1 MLMVMAFVFADM
13 NETIGFTAW
22 CIESATHVMT
32 PATAPMI
39 IFLVLACTEFI
50 TGTNWGM
57 YDIALPI
64 IIPLAMNIGVSM
76 PLVVG
81 ACISAGVFG
90 SHICFY
96 SDATVLT
103 SAASGGYDV
112 ILGDCIW
119 PAQFARA
126 GLVLDVTD
134 RVSALDL
141 DDIYQ
146 GALDATR
153 YEGKYY
159 GMPWL
164 NDVKYMFVNMELL
177 KQAGIEEAPTTW
189 DQLIED
195 AKACKEQGIC
205 EYPIVGC
212 YAQAEC
218 LICDYT
224 CIAGSFGG
232 AFVDENN
239 QPTLDSAENI
249 AALDFMAQ
257 TLKDGLCNPKS
268 LEMIEDD
275 VLSTF
280 ASGSAVFAINWTYQY
295 ASMNDEAQ
303 SSVVGQGIITPI
315 PGTDKAQSATVNGG
329 MPLMI
334 TSGCKHPDEAWEYML
349 FLASREMQA
358 RYCANALPIW
368 KSLYTD
374 PQVIETA
381 GAEVVAASQIQF
393 DYIVNRPMVPYY
405 NELSTAMQSE
415 IQLVLLGQKTAQE
428 ALTGLQATALEL
440 ADR

>member
-1 MLMVMAFVFADM
+1 MKRILAFAFVLVLVLSLCSVSVFADGVTLNALFM
-13 NETIGFTAW
+13 KQAGYSEDDVTAMTQAFT
-22 CIESATHVMT
+22 EATGIQVNPT
-32 PATAPMI
+32 FVAYEELAPKI
-39 IFLVLACTEFI
+39 
-50 TGTNWGM
+50 
-57 YDIALPI
+57 
-64 IIPLAMNIGVSM
+64 
-76 PLVVG
+76 
-81 ACISAGVFG
+81 
-90 SHICFY
+90 
-96 SDATVLT
+96 LT

-119 PAQFARA
+119 PAQFAKA
-126 GLVLDVTD
+126 GLVLEVTD
-134 RVSALDL
+134 RLSEVDL

-146 GALDATR
+146 GALDATK

-177 KQAGIEEAPTTW
+177 KQAGVEAAPTTW
-189 DQLIED
+189 DELIAD
-195 AKACKEQGIC
+195 AKLCKEQGIC

-218 LICDYT
+218 LVCDYT

-232 AFVDENN
+232 TFDADNN
-239 QPTLDSAENI
+239 PTLNSPENV

-257 TLKDGLCNPKS
+257 TLTDGLCNPKS

-280 ASGSAVFAINWTYQY
+280 AAGNAVFAINWTYQY
-295 ASMNDEAQ
+295 ASMNDESA
-303 SSVVGQGIITPI
+303 SSVVGQGIIMPI

-334 TSGCKHPDEAWEYML
+334 TAGCKNPDEAWDYML
-349 FLASREMQA
+349 FLASKEMQA
-358 RYCANALPIW
+358 KYCANALPIW

-381 GAEVVAASQIQF
+381 GEAVVEASQIQF
-393 DYIVNRPMVPYY
+393 DFIQNRPMVPYY
-405 NELSTAMQSE
+405 NELSTSMQTE
-415 IQLVLLGQKTAQE
+415 LQLVLLGQKTAQE
-428 ALTGLQATALEL
+428 ALDSLQATALEL
-440 ADR
+440 ANS

>member
-1 MLMVMAFVFADM
+1 MKRVLAFVLVFMLLLSVCAVSVFADGVTLNALFM
-13 NETIGFTAW
+13 KQAGYSEDDVVAMTQAFT
-22 CIESATHVMT
+22 ESTGIQVNPTFVAYEEL
-32 PATAPMI
+32 APKI
-39 IFLVLACTEFI
+39 
-50 TGTNWGM
+50 
-57 YDIALPI
+57 
-64 IIPLAMNIGVSM
+64 
-76 PLVVG
+76 
-81 ACISAGVFG
+81 
-90 SHICFY
+90 
-96 SDATVLT
+96 LT

-119 PAQFARA
+119 PAQFAKA
-126 GLVLDVTD
+126 GIVLDVTD
-134 RVSALDL
+134 RVNELDL

-146 GALDATR
+146 GALDATK

-177 KQAGIEEAPTTW
+177 KQAGIEAAPTTW
-189 DQLIED
+189 DELIAD

-205 EYPIVGC
+205 EFPIVGC

-232 AFVDENN
+232 SFVDENN
-239 QPTLDSAENI
+239 NPTLNSAENV

-280 ASGSAVFAINWTYQY
+280 AAGNAVFAINWTYQY
-295 ASMNDEAQ
+295 ASMNDESQ
-303 SSVVGQGIITPI
+303 SAVVGQGAITPI

-334 TSGCKHPDEAWEYML
+334 TAGCKNPDEAWDYML
-349 FLASREMQA
+349 FLASKEMQA
-358 RYCANALPIW
+358 KYCANALPIW

-374 PQVIETA
+374 PSVIETA
-381 GAEVVAASQIQF
+381 GADVVAASQVQF
-393 DYIVNRPMVPYY
+393 DFIENRPMVPYY
-405 NELSTAMQSE
+405 NELSTSMQTE

-428 ALTGLQATALEL
+428 ALDGLQAIATDL
-440 ADR
+440 ANS

>member
-1 MLMVMAFVFADM
+1 MKRIVAFTLIMILLLSVCAVPVFAEGVTLNALFMKQAGYSEDDVTAM
-13 NETIGFTAW
+13 TQAFT
-22 CIESATHVMT
+22 ESTGIQVNPTFVAYEEL
-32 PATAPMI
+32 APKI
-39 IFLVLACTEFI
+39 
-50 TGTNWGM
+50 
-57 YDIALPI
+57 
-64 IIPLAMNIGVSM
+64 
-76 PLVVG
+76 
-81 ACISAGVFG
+81 
-90 SHICFY
+90 
-96 SDATVLT
+96 LT

-119 PAQFARA
+119 PAQFAKA

-134 RVSALDL
+134 RVNALDL

-146 GALDATR
+146 GALDATK

-177 KQAGIEEAPTTW
+177 KKVGVEAAPATWEE
-189 DQLIED
+189 LIAD
-195 AKACKEQGIC
+195 AKLCKEQGIC

-218 LICDYT
+218 LVCDYT
-224 CIAGSFGG
+224 CVAGSFGG

-239 QPTLDSAENI
+239 NPTLNSAENVM
-249 AALDFMAQ
+249 ALDAMAQ
-257 TLKDGLCNPKS
+257 ALKDGLCNPKS

-280 ASGSAVFAINWTYQY
+280 AAGNAVFAINWTYQF
-295 ASMNDEAQ
+295 AAMNDEAQ
-303 SSVVGQGIITPI
+303 SSVVGQGAITPI

-334 TSGCKHPDEAWEYML
+334 TAGCKHVDEAWDYML
-349 FLASREMQA
+349 FLASKEMQA
-358 RYCANALPIW
+358 KYCANALPIW

-381 GAEVVAASQIQF
+381 GEEVVAASQIQF
-393 DYIVNRPMVPYY
+393 DFIVNRPMVPYY
-405 NELSTAMQSE
+405 SELSTSMQTE

-428 ALTGLQATALEL
+428 ALDALQAVALEL

>member
-1 MLMVMAFVFADM
+1 MKRTLAFALVLVLMLSLCAVPVFAEGVTLNALFMKQAGYSEEDVTAM
-13 NETIGFTAW
+13 TQAFT
-22 CIESATHVMT
+22 ESTGIQVNPTFVAYEEL
-32 PATAPMI
+32 APKI
-39 IFLVLACTEFI
+39 
-50 TGTNWGM
+50 
-57 YDIALPI
+57 
-64 IIPLAMNIGVSM
+64 
-76 PLVVG
+76 
-81 ACISAGVFG
+81 
-90 SHICFY
+90 
-96 SDATVLT
+96 LT

-119 PAQFARA
+119 PAQFAKA
-126 GLVLDVTD
+126 GIVLDVTD
-134 RVSALDL
+134 RVNALDL

-146 GALDATR
+146 GALDATK

-177 KQAGIEEAPTTW
+177 KKAGVEAAPATWEE
-189 DQLIED
+189 LIAD
-195 AKACKEQGIC
+195 AKLCKEQGIC

-218 LICDYT
+218 LVCDYT
-224 CIAGSFGG
+224 CVAGAFGG

-239 QPTLDSAENI
+239 NPTLNSAENV
-249 AALDFMAQ
+249 AALDAMAQ
-257 TLKDGLCNPKS
+257 ALKDGLCNPKS

-280 ASGSAVFAINWTYQY
+280 AAGNAVFAINWTYQF
-295 ASMNDEAQ
+295 AAMNDEAQ
-303 SSVVGQGIITPI
+303 SSVVGQGAITPI
-315 PGTDKAQSATVNGG
+315 PGTEKAQSATVNGG

-334 TSGCKHPDEAWEYML
+334 TAGCKHVDEAWDYML
-349 FLASREMQA
+349 FLASKEMQA
-358 RYCANALPIW
+358 KYCANALPIW

-381 GAEVVAASQIQF
+381 GEEVVAASQIQF
-393 DYIVNRPMVPYY
+393 DFIVNRPMVPYY
-405 NELSTAMQSE
+405 SELSTSMQTE

-428 ALTGLQATALEL
+428 ALDALQAVALEL

>member
-1 MLMVMAFVFADM
+1 MKRILAFAFVLVLVLSLCSVSVFADGVTLNALFM
-13 NETIGFTAW
+13 KQAGYSEDDVTAMTQAFT
-22 CIESATHVMT
+22 EATGIQVNPT
-32 PATAPMI
+32 FVAYEELAPKI
-39 IFLVLACTEFI
+39 
-50 TGTNWGM
+50 
-57 YDIALPI
+57 
-64 IIPLAMNIGVSM
+64 
-76 PLVVG
+76 
-81 ACISAGVFG
+81 
-90 SHICFY
+90 
-96 SDATVLT
+96 LT

-119 PAQFARA
+119 PAQFAKA
-126 GLVLDVTD
+126 GLVLEVTD
-134 RVSALDL
+134 RLSEVDL

-146 GALDATR
+146 GALDATK

-177 KQAGIEEAPTTW
+177 KQAGVEAAPTTW
-189 DQLIED
+189 DELIAD
-195 AKACKEQGIC
+195 AKLCKEQGIC

-218 LICDYT
+218 LVCDYT

-232 AFVDENN
+232 TFVDADNN
-239 QPTLDSAENI
+239 PTLNRPENV

-257 TLKDGLCNPKS
+257 TLTDGLCNPKS

-280 ASGSAVFAINWTYQY
+280 AAGNAVFAINWTYQY
-295 ASMNDEAQ
+295 ASMNDESA
-303 SSVVGQGIITPI
+303 SSVVGQGIIMPI

-334 TSGCKHPDEAWEYML
+334 TAGCKNPDEAWDYML
-349 FLASREMQA
+349 FLASKEMQA
-358 RYCANALPIW
+358 KYCANALPIW

-381 GAEVVAASQIQF
+381 GEAVVEASQIQF
-393 DYIVNRPMVPYY
+393 DFIQNRPMVPYY
-405 NELSTAMQSE
+405 NELSTSMQTE
-415 IQLVLLGQKTAQE
+415 LQLVLLGQKTAQE
-428 ALTGLQATALEL
+428 ALDSLQATALEL
-440 ADR
+440 ANS

>member
-1 MLMVMAFVFADM
+1 MKRILAFAFVLVLVLSLCSVSVFADGVTLNALFM
-13 NETIGFTAW
+13 KQAGYSEDDVTAMTQAFT
-22 CIESATHVMT
+22 EATGIQVNPT
-32 PATAPMI
+32 FVAYEELAPKI
-39 IFLVLACTEFI
+39 
-50 TGTNWGM
+50 
-57 YDIALPI
+57 
-64 IIPLAMNIGVSM
+64 
-76 PLVVG
+76 
-81 ACISAGVFG
+81 
-90 SHICFY
+90 
-96 SDATVLT
+96 LT

-119 PAQFARA
+119 PAQFAKA
-126 GLVLDVTD
+126 GLVLEVTD
-134 RVSALDL
+134 RLSEVDL

-146 GALDATR
+146 GALDATK

-177 KQAGIEEAPTTW
+177 KQAGVETAPTTW
-189 DQLIED
+189 DELIAD
-195 AKACKEQGIC
+195 AKLCKEQGIC

-218 LICDYT
+218 LVCDYT

-232 AFVDENN
+232 TFVDADNN
-239 QPTLDSAENI
+239 PTLNSPENV

-257 TLKDGLCNPKS
+257 TLTDGLCNPKS

-280 ASGSAVFAINWTYQY
+280 AAGNAVFAINWTYQY
-295 ASMNDEAQ
+295 ASMNDESA
-303 SSVVGQGIITPI
+303 SSVVGQGIIMPI

-334 TSGCKHPDEAWEYML
+334 TAGCKNPDEAWDYMQ

-358 RYCANALPIW
+358 KYCANALPIW

-381 GAEVVAASQIQF
+381 GEAVVEASQIQF
-393 DYIVNRPMVPYY
+393 DFIQNRPMVPYY
-405 NELSTAMQSE
+405 NELSTSMQTE
-415 IQLVLLGQKTAQE
+415 LQLVLLGQKTAQE
-428 ALTGLQATALEL
+428 ALDSLQATALEL
-440 ADR
+440 ANS

>member
-1 MLMVMAFVFADM
+1 MKKTFSLMLILVMLMSLCAF
-13 NETIGFTAW
+13 
-22 CIESATHVMT
+22 
-32 PATAPMI
+32 PACAEDITLNA
-39 IFLVLACTEFI
+39 IFMKQAGYSEDDVLAMTQAFTES
-50 TGTNWGM
+50 TGINVNPTFVA
-57 YDIALPI
+57 YEE
-64 IIPLAMNIGVSM
+64 LAPKI
-76 PLVVG
+76 
-81 ACISAGVFG
+81 
-90 SHICFY
+90 
-96 SDATVLT
+96 LT
-103 SAASGGYDV
+103 ASASGGYDV

-119 PAQFARA
+119 PAQFAKA

-134 RVSALDL
+134 RVNELDL

-146 GALDATR
+146 GALDATK
-153 YEGKYY
+153 YEGRYY

-177 KQAGIEEAPTTW
+177 KQAGIEEAPTTFIE
-189 DQLIED
+189 LVED
-195 AKACKEQGIC
+195 AKICKEKGIC
-205 EYPIVGC
+205 EYPIVAC

-224 CIAGSFGG
+224 CIAGAFGG

-239 QPTLDSAENI
+239 QPTLNTAENI
-249 AALDFMAQ
+249 MALEAMAKS
-257 TLKDGLCNPKS
+257 LEDGLCNPKS

-280 ASGSAVFAINWTYQY
+280 ASGNAVFAINWTYQY
-295 ASMNDEAQ
+295 SAMNDPAQ

-315 PGTDKAQSATVNGG
+315 PGTEKAESATVNGG

-334 TSGCKHPDEAWEYML
+334 TSGCKHPDEAWQYML
-349 FLASREMQA
+349 FLASKEMQA
-358 RYCANALPIW
+358 KYCANALPIW

-405 NELSTAMQSE
+405 NELSTAMQTE
-415 IQLVLLGQKTAQE
+415 IQLVLLGQKSAEE
-428 ALTGLQATALEL
+428 ALTSLQTTALEL

>member
-1 MLMVMAFVFADM
+1 MKKSIMLTCAGLIAAAMM
-13 NETIGFTAW
+13 
-22 CIESATHVMT
+22 
-32 PATAPMI
+32 TAP
-39 IFLVLACTEFI
+39 VLAEDVTLNALFMKQAGYSEDDVTAMTQAFTEE
-50 TGTNWGM
+50 TGIQVNPTFVA
-57 YDIALPI
+57 YEELSPKI
-64 IIPLAMNIGVSM
+64 
-76 PLVVG
+76 
-81 ACISAGVFG
+81 
-90 SHICFY
+90 
-96 SDATVLT
+96 LT
-103 SAASGGYDV
+103 SAQSGGYDV

-119 PAQFARA
+119 PAQFAKA

-134 RVSALDL
+134 RVEALEL

-146 GALDATR
+146 GALDATK

-164 NDVKYMFVNMELL
+164 NDVKYMFVNKELL
-177 KQAGIEEAPTTW
+177 AQAGIEEVPATW
-189 DQLIED
+189 DELIAD
-195 AKACKEQGIC
+195 AQAVKDQGIC

-239 QPTLDSAENI
+239 APTLNSEENV
-249 AALDFMAQ
+249 AALDFMAK
-257 TLKDGLCNPKS
+257 TLADGLCNPKS

-280 ASGSAVFAINWTYQY
+280 AAGNAVFAINWTYQY
-295 ASMNDEAQ
+295 AAMNDESQ
-303 SSVVGQGIITPI
+303 SSVVGQGVITPI
-315 PGTDKAQSATVNGG
+315 PGTDKAESATVNGG

-334 TSGCKHPDEAWEYML
+334 TAGCQHPDEAWDYML
-349 FLASREMQA
+349 FLASKDMQA
-358 RYCANALPIW
+358 KYCANALPIW

-374 PQVIETA
+374 EGVKATA
-381 GAEVVAASQIQF
+381 GEEVVAASQIQF

-428 ALTGLQATALEL
+428 ALDGLQATAEEL
-440 ADR
+440 AAN

>member
-1 MLMVMAFVFADM
+1 MKRIVAFTLIMILLLSVCAVPVFAEGVTLNALFMKQAGYSEDDVTAM
-13 NETIGFTAW
+13 TQAFT
-22 CIESATHVMT
+22 ESTGIQVNPTFVAYEEL
-32 PATAPMI
+32 APKI
-39 IFLVLACTEFI
+39 
-50 TGTNWGM
+50 
-57 YDIALPI
+57 
-64 IIPLAMNIGVSM
+64 
-76 PLVVG
+76 
-81 ACISAGVFG
+81 
-90 SHICFY
+90 
-96 SDATVLT
+96 LT

-119 PAQFARA
+119 PAQFAKA

-134 RVSALDL
+134 RVNALDL

-146 GALDATR
+146 GALDATK

-164 NDVKYMFVNMELL
+164 NDVKYMFVNMEML
-177 KQAGIEEAPTTW
+177 KKVGVEAAPATW
-189 DQLIED
+189 DELIAD
-195 AKACKEQGIC
+195 AKLCKEQGIC

-218 LICDYT
+218 LVCDYT
-224 CIAGSFGG
+224 CIAGAFGG

-239 QPTLDSAENI
+239 NPTLNSAENVM
-249 AALDFMAQ
+249 ALDAMAQ
-257 TLKDGLCNPKS
+257 ALKDGLCNPKS

-280 ASGSAVFAINWTYQY
+280 AAGNAVFAINWTYQF
-295 ASMNDEAQ
+295 AAMNDEAQ
-303 SSVVGQGIITPI
+303 SSVVGQGAITPI

-334 TSGCKHPDEAWEYML
+334 TAGCKHVDEAWDYML
-349 FLASREMQA
+349 FLASKEMQA
-358 RYCANALPIW
+358 KYCANALPIW

-381 GAEVVAASQIQF
+381 GEEVVAASQIQF
-393 DYIVNRPMVPYY
+393 DFIVNRPMVPYY
-405 NELSTAMQSE
+405 SELSTSMQTE

-428 ALTGLQATALEL
+428 ALDALQAVALEL

>member
-1 MLMVMAFVFADM
+1 MKRILAFAFVLVLVLSLCSVSVFADGVTLNALFM
-13 NETIGFTAW
+13 KQAGYSEDYVTAMTQAFT
-22 CIESATHVMT
+22 EATGIQVNPT
-32 PATAPMI
+32 FVAYEELAPKI
-39 IFLVLACTEFI
+39 
-50 TGTNWGM
+50 
-57 YDIALPI
+57 
-64 IIPLAMNIGVSM
+64 
-76 PLVVG
+76 
-81 ACISAGVFG
+81 
-90 SHICFY
+90 
-96 SDATVLT
+96 LT

-119 PAQFARA
+119 PAQFAKA
-126 GLVLDVTD
+126 GLVLEVTD
-134 RVSALDL
+134 RLSEVDL

-146 GALDATR
+146 GALDATK

-177 KQAGIEEAPTTW
+177 KQAGVEAAPTTW
-189 DQLIED
+189 DELIAD
-195 AKACKEQGIC
+195 AKLCKEQGIC

-218 LICDYT
+218 LVCDYT

-232 AFVDENN
+232 TFVDADNN
-239 QPTLDSAENI
+239 PTLNSPENV

-257 TLKDGLCNPKS
+257 TLTDGLCNPKS

-280 ASGSAVFAINWTYQY
+280 AAGNAVFAINWTYQY
-295 ASMNDEAQ
+295 ASMNDESA
-303 SSVVGQGIITPI
+303 SSVVGQGIIMPI

-334 TSGCKHPDEAWEYML
+334 TAGCKNPDEAWDYML
-349 FLASREMQA
+349 FLASKEMQA
-358 RYCANALPIW
+358 KYCANALPIW

-381 GAEVVAASQIQF
+381 GEAVVEASQIQF
-393 DYIVNRPMVPYY
+393 DFIQNRPMVPYY
-405 NELSTAMQSE
+405 NELSTSMQTE
-415 IQLVLLGQKTAQE
+415 LQLVLLGQKTAQE
-428 ALTGLQATALEL
+428 ALDSLQATALEL
-440 ADR
+440 ANS

>member
-1 MLMVMAFVFADM
+1 MKRVLAFVLVFMLLLSVCAVSVFADGVTLNALFM
-13 NETIGFTAW
+13 KQAGYSEDDVVAMTQAFT
-22 CIESATHVMT
+22 ESTGIQVNPTFVAYEEL
-32 PATAPMI
+32 APKI
-39 IFLVLACTEFI
+39 
-50 TGTNWGM
+50 
-57 YDIALPI
+57 
-64 IIPLAMNIGVSM
+64 
-76 PLVVG
+76 
-81 ACISAGVFG
+81 
-90 SHICFY
+90 
-96 SDATVLT
+96 LT

-119 PAQFARA
+119 PAQFAKA
-126 GLVLDVTD
+126 GIVLDVTD
-134 RVSALDL
+134 RVNELDL

-146 GALDATR
+146 GALDATK

-177 KQAGIEEAPTTW
+177 KQAGIEAAPTTW
-189 DQLIED
+189 DELIAD

-205 EYPIVGC
+205 EFPIVGC

-232 AFVDENN
+232 SFVDENN
-239 QPTLDSAENI
+239 NPTLNSAENV

-280 ASGSAVFAINWTYQY
+280 AAGNAVFAINWTYQY
-295 ASMNDEAQ
+295 ASMNDESQ
-303 SSVVGQGIITPI
+303 SAVVGQGAITPI

-334 TSGCKHPDEAWEYML
+334 TAGCKNPDEAWDYML
-349 FLASREMQA
+349 FLASKEMQA
-358 RYCANALPIW
+358 KYCANALPIW

-374 PQVIETA
+374 PSVIETA
-381 GAEVVAASQIQF
+381 GADVVAASQVQF
-393 DYIVNRPMVPYY
+393 DFIENRPMVPYY
-405 NELSTAMQSE
+405 NELSTSMQTE

-428 ALTGLQATALEL
+428 ALDGLQAIAMDL
-440 ADR
+440 ANS

>member
-1 MLMVMAFVFADM
+1 MKKRLILALVCSAALIMTSAAPAFAEDVTLNALFMKQAGYSEDDVTAM
-13 NETIGFTAW
+13 TQAFT
-22 CIESATHVMT
+22 ES
-32 PATAPMI
+32 
-39 IFLVLACTEFI
+39 
-50 TGTNWGM
+50 TGIQVNPTFVA
-57 YDIALPI
+57 YEELSPKI
-64 IIPLAMNIGVSM
+64 
-76 PLVVG
+76 
-81 ACISAGVFG
+81 
-90 SHICFY
+90 
-96 SDATVLT
+96 LT
-103 SAASGGYDV
+103 SASSGGYDV

-119 PAQFARA
+119 PAQFAKA

-134 RVSALDL
+134 RVEALEL

-164 NDVKYMFVNMELL
+164 NDVKYMFVNTELL
-177 KQAGIEEAPTTW
+177 KQAGIEEVPATW
-189 DQLIED
+189 DELIED
-195 AKACKEQGIC
+195 AKAVKEQGIC
-205 EYPIVGC
+205 EFPIVGC

-239 QPTLDSAENI
+239 QPTLNSEENV
-249 AALDFMAQ
+249 AALDFMAS
-257 TLKDGLCNPKS
+257 TLQDGLCNPKS

-280 ASGSAVFAINWTYQY
+280 AAGNAVFAINWTYQY
-295 ASMNDEAQ
+295 ASMNDESQ
-303 SSVVGQGIITPI
+303 SSVAGQGVITPI
-315 PGTDKAQSATVNGG
+315 PGTDKAESATVNGG

-334 TSGCKHPDEAWEYML
+334 TAGCGHPDEAWEYMQ
-349 FLASREMQA
+349 FLASKEMQA
-358 RYCANALPIW
+358 EYCANALPIW

-374 PQVIETA
+374 EGVIEKA

-405 NELSTAMQSE
+405 NELSTSMQSE
-415 IQLVLLGQKTAQE
+415 IQRVLLGELGAQE
-428 ALTGLQATALEL
+428 ALDGLQEIALEL
-440 ADR
+440 AAD

>member
-1 MLMVMAFVFADM
+1 MKRIVAFTLIMILLLSVCAVPVFAEGVTLNALFMKQAGYSEDDVTAM
-13 NETIGFTAW
+13 TQAFT
-22 CIESATHVMT
+22 ESTGIQVNPTFVAYEEL
-32 PATAPMI
+32 APKI
-39 IFLVLACTEFI
+39 
-50 TGTNWGM
+50 
-57 YDIALPI
+57 
-64 IIPLAMNIGVSM
+64 
-76 PLVVG
+76 
-81 ACISAGVFG
+81 
-90 SHICFY
+90 
-96 SDATVLT
+96 LT

-119 PAQFARA
+119 PAQFAKA

-134 RVSALDL
+134 RVNALDL

-146 GALDATR
+146 GALDATK

-177 KQAGIEEAPTTW
+177 KKVGVEAAPATWEE
-189 DQLIED
+189 LIAD
-195 AKACKEQGIC
+195 AKLCKEQGIC

-218 LICDYT
+218 LVCDYT
-224 CIAGSFGG
+224 CIAGAFGG

-239 QPTLDSAENI
+239 NPTLNSAENVM
-249 AALDFMAQ
+249 ALDAMAQ
-257 TLKDGLCNPKS
+257 ALKDGLCNPKS

-280 ASGSAVFAINWTYQY
+280 AAGNAVFAINWTYQF
-295 ASMNDEAQ
+295 AAMNDEAQ
-303 SSVVGQGIITPI
+303 SSVVGQGAITPI

-334 TSGCKHPDEAWEYML
+334 TAGCKHVDEAWDYML
-349 FLASREMQA
+349 FLASKEMQA
-358 RYCANALPIW
+358 KYCANALPIW

-381 GAEVVAASQIQF
+381 GEEVVAASQIQF
-393 DYIVNRPMVPYY
+393 DFIVNRPMVPYY
-405 NELSTAMQSE
+405 SELSTSMQTE

-428 ALTGLQATALEL
+428 ALDALQAVALEL

>member
-1 MLMVMAFVFADM
+1 MKRIVAFTLIMILLLSVCAVPVFAEGVTLNALFMKQAGYSEDDVTAM
-13 NETIGFTAW
+13 TQAFT
-22 CIESATHVMT
+22 ESTGIQVNPTFVAYEEL
-32 PATAPMI
+32 APKI
-39 IFLVLACTEFI
+39 
-50 TGTNWGM
+50 
-57 YDIALPI
+57 
-64 IIPLAMNIGVSM
+64 
-76 PLVVG
+76 
-81 ACISAGVFG
+81 
-90 SHICFY
+90 
-96 SDATVLT
+96 LT

-119 PAQFARA
+119 PAQFAKA

-134 RVSALDL
+134 RVNALDL

-146 GALDATR
+146 GALDATK

-164 NDVKYMFVNMELL
+164 NDVKYMFVNMEML
-177 KQAGIEEAPTTW
+177 KKVGVEAAPATWEE
-189 DQLIED
+189 LIAD
-195 AKACKEQGIC
+195 AKLCKEQGIC

-218 LICDYT
+218 LVCDYT
-224 CIAGSFGG
+224 CIAGAFGG

-239 QPTLDSAENI
+239 NPTLNSAENVM
-249 AALDFMAQ
+249 ALDAMAQ
-257 TLKDGLCNPKS
+257 ALKDGLCNPKS

-280 ASGSAVFAINWTYQY
+280 AAGNAVFAINWTYQF
-295 ASMNDEAQ
+295 AAMNDEAQ
-303 SSVVGQGIITPI
+303 SSVVGQGAITPI

-334 TSGCKHPDEAWEYML
+334 TAGCKHVDEAWDYML
-349 FLASREMQA
+349 FLASKEMQA
-358 RYCANALPIW
+358 KYCANALPIW

-381 GAEVVAASQIQF
+381 GEEVVAASQIQF
-393 DYIVNRPMVPYY
+393 DFIVNRPMVPYY
-405 NELSTAMQSE
+405 SELSTSMQTE

-428 ALTGLQATALEL
+428 ALDALQAVALEL

>member
-1 MLMVMAFVFADM
+1 MKRVLAFVLVFMLVLSVCAVSVFADGVTLNALFM
-13 NETIGFTAW
+13 KQAGYSEDDVVAMTQAFT
-22 CIESATHVMT
+22 ESTGIQVNPTFVAYEEL
-32 PATAPMI
+32 APKI
-39 IFLVLACTEFI
+39 
-50 TGTNWGM
+50 
-57 YDIALPI
+57 
-64 IIPLAMNIGVSM
+64 
-76 PLVVG
+76 
-81 ACISAGVFG
+81 
-90 SHICFY
+90 
-96 SDATVLT
+96 LT

-119 PAQFARA
+119 PAQFAKA
-126 GLVLDVTD
+126 GIVLDVTD
-134 RVSALDL
+134 RVNELDL

-146 GALDATR
+146 GALDATK

-177 KQAGIEEAPTTW
+177 KQAGIEAAPTTW
-189 DQLIED
+189 DELIAD

-205 EYPIVGC
+205 EFPIVGC

-232 AFVDENN
+232 SFVDENN
-239 QPTLDSAENI
+239 NPTLNSAENV

-280 ASGSAVFAINWTYQY
+280 AAGNAVFAINWTYQY
-295 ASMNDEAQ
+295 ASMNDESQ
-303 SSVVGQGIITPI
+303 SAVVGQGAITPI

-334 TSGCKHPDEAWEYML
+334 TAGCKNPDEAWDYML
-349 FLASREMQA
+349 FLASKEMQA
-358 RYCANALPIW
+358 KYCANALPIW

-374 PQVIETA
+374 PSVIETA
-381 GAEVVAASQIQF
+381 GADVVAASQVQF
-393 DYIVNRPMVPYY
+393 DFIENRPMVPYY
-405 NELSTAMQSE
+405 NELSTSMQTE

-428 ALTGLQATALEL
+428 ALDGLQAIAMDL
-440 ADR
+440 ANS

>member
-1 MLMVMAFVFADM
+1 MKRVLAFVLVFMLLLSVCAVSVFADGVTLNALFM
-13 NETIGFTAW
+13 KQAGYSEDDVVAMTQAFT
-22 CIESATHVMT
+22 ESTGIQVNPTFVAYEEL
-32 PATAPMI
+32 APKI
-39 IFLVLACTEFI
+39 
-50 TGTNWGM
+50 
-57 YDIALPI
+57 
-64 IIPLAMNIGVSM
+64 
-76 PLVVG
+76 
-81 ACISAGVFG
+81 
-90 SHICFY
+90 
-96 SDATVLT
+96 LT

-119 PAQFARA
+119 PAQFAKA
-126 GLVLDVTD
+126 GIVLDVTD
-134 RVSALDL
+134 RVNELDL

-146 GALDATR
+146 GALDATK

-177 KQAGIEEAPTTW
+177 KQAGIEAAPTTW
-189 DQLIED
+189 DELIAD

-232 AFVDENN
+232 SFVDENN
-239 QPTLDSAENI
+239 NPTLNSAENV
-249 AALDFMAQ
+249 AALEFMAQ

-280 ASGSAVFAINWTYQY
+280 AAGNAVFAINWTYQY
-295 ASMNDEAQ
+295 ASMNDESQ
-303 SSVVGQGIITPI
+303 SAVVGQGAITPI

-334 TSGCKHPDEAWEYML
+334 TAGCKNPDEAWDYML
-349 FLASREMQA
+349 FLASKEMQA
-358 RYCANALPIW
+358 KYCANALPIW

-374 PQVIETA
+374 PSVIETA
-381 GAEVVAASQIQF
+381 GADVVAASQVQF
-393 DYIVNRPMVPYY
+393 DFIENRPMVPYY
-405 NELSTAMQSE
+405 NELSTSMQTE

-428 ALTGLQATALEL
+428 ALDGLQAIAMDL
-440 ADR
+440 ANS

>member
-1 MLMVMAFVFADM
+1 MKRILAFAFVLVLVLSLCSVSVFADGVTLNALFM
-13 NETIGFTAW
+13 KQAGYSEDDVTAMTQAFT
-22 CIESATHVMT
+22 EATGIQVNPT
-32 PATAPMI
+32 FVAYEELAPKI
-39 IFLVLACTEFI
+39 
-50 TGTNWGM
+50 
-57 YDIALPI
+57 
-64 IIPLAMNIGVSM
+64 
-76 PLVVG
+76 
-81 ACISAGVFG
+81 
-90 SHICFY
+90 
-96 SDATVLT
+96 LT

-119 PAQFARA
+119 PAQFAKA
-126 GLVLDVTD
+126 GLVLEVTD
-134 RVSALDL
+134 RLSEVDL

-146 GALDATR
+146 GALDATK

-177 KQAGIEEAPTTW
+177 KQAGVEAAPTTW
-189 DQLIED
+189 DELIAD
-195 AKACKEQGIC
+195 AKLCKEQGIC

-218 LICDYT
+218 LVCDYT

-232 AFVDENN
+232 TFVDADNN
-239 QPTLDSAENI
+239 PTLNSPENV

-257 TLKDGLCNPKS
+257 TLTDGLCNPKS

-280 ASGSAVFAINWTYQY
+280 AVGNAVFAINWTYQY
-295 ASMNDEAQ
+295 ASMNDESA
-303 SSVVGQGIITPI
+303 SSVVGQGIIMPI

-334 TSGCKHPDEAWEYML
+334 TAGCKNPDEAWDYML
-349 FLASREMQA
+349 FLASKEMQA
-358 RYCANALPIW
+358 KYCANALPIW

-381 GAEVVAASQIQF
+381 GEAVVEASQIQF
-393 DYIVNRPMVPYY
+393 DFIQNRPMVPYY
-405 NELSTAMQSE
+405 NELSTSMQTE
-415 IQLVLLGQKTAQE
+415 LQLVLLGQKTAQE
-428 ALTGLQATALEL
+428 ALDSLQATALEL
-440 ADR
+440 ANS

>member
-1 MLMVMAFVFADM
+1 MKRVLAFVLVFMLLLSVCAVSVFADGVTLNALFM
-13 NETIGFTAW
+13 KQAGYSEDDVVAMTQAFT
-22 CIESATHVMT
+22 ESTGIQVNPTFVAYEEL
-32 PATAPMI
+32 APKI
-39 IFLVLACTEFI
+39 
-50 TGTNWGM
+50 
-57 YDIALPI
+57 
-64 IIPLAMNIGVSM
+64 
-76 PLVVG
+76 
-81 ACISAGVFG
+81 
-90 SHICFY
+90 
-96 SDATVLT
+96 LT

-119 PAQFARA
+119 PAQFAKA
-126 GLVLDVTD
+126 GIVLDVTD
-134 RVSALDL
+134 RVNELDL

-146 GALDATR
+146 GALDATK

-177 KQAGIEEAPTTW
+177 KQAGIEAAPTTW
-189 DQLIED
+189 DELIAD

-232 AFVDENN
+232 SFVDENN
-239 QPTLDSAENI
+239 NPTLNSAENV

-280 ASGSAVFAINWTYQY
+280 AAGNAVFAINWTYQY
-295 ASMNDEAQ
+295 ASMNDESQ
-303 SSVVGQGIITPI
+303 STVVGQGVITPI

-334 TSGCKHPDEAWEYML
+334 TAGCKNPDEAWEYML
-349 FLASREMQA
+349 FLASKEMQA
-358 RYCANALPIW
+358 KYCANALPIW

-381 GAEVVAASQIQF
+381 CADVVAASQVQF
-393 DYIVNRPMVPYY
+393 DFIENRPMVPYY
-405 NELSTAMQSE
+405 NELSTSMQTE

-428 ALTGLQATALEL
+428 ALDGLQAIAMDL
-440 ADR
+440 ANS

>member
-1 MLMVMAFVFADM
+1 MKRVLAFVLVFMLLLSVCAVSVFADGVTLNALFM
-13 NETIGFTAW
+13 KQAGYSEDDVVAMTQAFT
-22 CIESATHVMT
+22 ESTGIQVNPTFVAYEEL
-32 PATAPMI
+32 APKI
-39 IFLVLACTEFI
+39 
-50 TGTNWGM
+50 
-57 YDIALPI
+57 
-64 IIPLAMNIGVSM
+64 
-76 PLVVG
+76 
-81 ACISAGVFG
+81 
-90 SHICFY
+90 
-96 SDATVLT
+96 LT

-119 PAQFARA
+119 PAQFAKA
-126 GLVLDVTD
+126 GIVLDVTD
-134 RVSALDL
+134 RVNELDL

-146 GALDATR
+146 GALDATK
-153 YEGKYY
+153 YEGKHY

-177 KQAGIEEAPTTW
+177 KQAGIEAAPTTW
-189 DQLIED
+189 DELIAD

-205 EYPIVGC
+205 EFPIVGC

-232 AFVDENN
+232 SFVDENN
-239 QPTLDSAENI
+239 NPTLNSAENV

-280 ASGSAVFAINWTYQY
+280 AAGNAVFAINWTYQY
-295 ASMNDEAQ
+295 ASMNDESQ
-303 SSVVGQGIITPI
+303 SAVVGQGAITPI

-334 TSGCKHPDEAWEYML
+334 TAGCKNPDEAWDYML
-349 FLASREMQA
+349 FLASKEMQA
-358 RYCANALPIW
+358 KYCANALPIW

-374 PQVIETA
+374 PSVIETA
-381 GAEVVAASQIQF
+381 GADVVAASQVQF
-393 DYIVNRPMVPYY
+393 DFIENRPMVPYY
-405 NELSTAMQSE
+405 NELSTSMQTE

-428 ALTGLQATALEL
+428 ALDGLQAIAMDL
-440 ADR
+440 ANS

>member
-1 MLMVMAFVFADM
+1 MKRTLAFALVAVLLLSVCAVPVFAEDVTLNALFM
-13 NETIGFTAW
+13 KQAGYSEDDVTAMTQAFT
-22 CIESATHVMT
+22 ESTGIQVNPTFVAYEEL
-32 PATAPMI
+32 APKI
-39 IFLVLACTEFI
+39 
-50 TGTNWGM
+50 
-57 YDIALPI
+57 
-64 IIPLAMNIGVSM
+64 
-76 PLVVG
+76 
-81 ACISAGVFG
+81 
-90 SHICFY
+90 
-96 SDATVLT
+96 LT

-119 PAQFARA
+119 PAQFAKA
-126 GLVLDVTD
+126 GIVLDVTD

-153 YEGKYY
+153 YEGRYY

-177 KQAGIEEAPTTW
+177 KKAGVEAAPATWEE
-189 DQLIED
+189 LIAD
-195 AKACKEQGIC
+195 AKLCKEQGIC

-232 AFVDENN
+232 KFVDEANN
-239 QPTLDSAENI
+239 PTLNSAENV
-249 AALDFMAQ
+249 AALEAMAQ
-257 TLKDGLCNPKS
+257 SLKDGLCNPKS

-280 ASGSAVFAINWTYQY
+280 AAGNAVFAINWTYHYGQ
-295 ASMNDEAQ
+295 MNDASV
-303 SSVVGQGIITPI
+303 SSVVGQGAITPI
-315 PGTDKAQSATVNGG
+315 PGTDKAKGATVNGG

-334 TSGCKHPDEAWEYML
+334 TAGCKHVDEAWDYML
-349 FLASREMQA
+349 FLASKEMQA
-358 RYCANALPIW
+358 KYCANALPIW

-381 GAEVVAASQIQF
+381 GEEVVAASQIQF
-393 DYIVNRPMVPYY
+393 DYIENRPMVPYY
-405 NELSTAMQSE
+405 SELSTAMQTE

-428 ALTGLQATALEL
+428 ALDGLQAVALEL

>member
-1 MLMVMAFVFADM
+1 MKRILAFAIVLVLMLTVCSVSVFADGVTLNALFM
-13 NETIGFTAW
+13 KQAGYSEEDVTAMTQAFT
-22 CIESATHVMT
+22 ESTGIQVNPTFVAYEEL
-32 PATAPMI
+32 APKI
-39 IFLVLACTEFI
+39 
-50 TGTNWGM
+50 
-57 YDIALPI
+57 
-64 IIPLAMNIGVSM
+64 
-76 PLVVG
+76 
-81 ACISAGVFG
+81 
-90 SHICFY
+90 
-96 SDATVLT
+96 LT

-119 PAQFARA
+119 PAQFAKA
-126 GLVLDVTD
+126 GLVLNVTD
-134 RVSALDL
+134 RLSELDL

-146 GALDATR
+146 GALDATK
-153 YEGKYY
+153 YEGQYY

-177 KQAGIEEAPTTW
+177 KQAGVDAAPTTW
-189 DQLIED
+189 DELIAD
-195 AKACKEQGIC
+195 AKLCKDQGIC

-218 LICDYT
+218 LVCDYT

-239 QPTLDSAENI
+239 NPTLNSPENV

-280 ASGSAVFAINWTYQY
+280 AAGNAVFAINWTYQY
-295 ASMNDEAQ
+295 ASMNDEST
-303 SSVVGQGIITPI
+303 SSVVGQGAITPI

-334 TSGCKHPDEAWEYML
+334 TAGCKNPDEAWDYML
-349 FLASREMQA
+349 FLASKEMQA
-358 RYCANALPIW
+358 KYCANALPIW

-381 GAEVVAASQIQF
+381 GEAVVEASQIQF

-405 NELSTAMQSE
+405 SELSTSMQTE
-415 IQLVLLGQKTAQE
+415 LQLVLLGQKTAQE
-428 ALTGLQATALEL
+428 SLDGLQTLALDL
-440 ADR
+440 ANQ

>member
-1 MLMVMAFVFADM
+1 MKRILAFAFVLVLVLSLCAVSVFADGVTLNALFM
-13 NETIGFTAW
+13 KQAGYSEDDVTAMTQAFT
-22 CIESATHVMT
+22 EATGIQVNPT
-32 PATAPMI
+32 FVAYEELAPKI
-39 IFLVLACTEFI
+39 
-50 TGTNWGM
+50 
-57 YDIALPI
+57 
-64 IIPLAMNIGVSM
+64 
-76 PLVVG
+76 
-81 ACISAGVFG
+81 
-90 SHICFY
+90 
-96 SDATVLT
+96 LT

-119 PAQFARA
+119 PAQFAKA
-126 GLVLDVTD
+126 GLVLEVTD
-134 RVSALDL
+134 RLSEVDL

-146 GALDATR
+146 GALDATK

-177 KQAGIEEAPTTW
+177 KQAGVEAAPTTW
-189 DQLIED
+189 DELIAD
-195 AKACKEQGIC
+195 AKLCKEQGIC

-218 LICDYT
+218 LVCDYT

-232 AFVDENN
+232 TFVDADNN
-239 QPTLDSAENI
+239 PTLNSPENV

-257 TLKDGLCNPKS
+257 TLTDGLCNPKS

-280 ASGSAVFAINWTYQY
+280 AAGNAVFAINWTYQY
-295 ASMNDEAQ
+295 ASMNDESA
-303 SSVVGQGIITPI
+303 SSVVGQGIIMPI

-334 TSGCKHPDEAWEYML
+334 TAGCKNPDEAWDYML
-349 FLASREMQA
+349 FLASKEMQA
-358 RYCANALPIW
+358 KYCANALPIW

-381 GAEVVAASQIQF
+381 GEAVVEASQIQF
-393 DYIVNRPMVPYY
+393 DFIQNRPMVPYY
-405 NELSTAMQSE
+405 NELSTSMQTE
-415 IQLVLLGQKTAQE
+415 LQLVLLGQKTAQE
-428 ALTGLQATALEL
+428 ALDSLQATALEL
-440 ADR
+440 ANS

>member
-1 MLMVMAFVFADM
+1 MKRVLAFVLVFMLLLSVCAVSVFADGVTLNALFM
-13 NETIGFTAW
+13 KQAGYSEDDVVAMTQAFT
-22 CIESATHVMT
+22 ESTGIQVNPTFVAYEEL
-32 PATAPMI
+32 APKI
-39 IFLVLACTEFI
+39 
-50 TGTNWGM
+50 
-57 YDIALPI
+57 
-64 IIPLAMNIGVSM
+64 
-76 PLVVG
+76 
-81 ACISAGVFG
+81 
-90 SHICFY
+90 
-96 SDATVLT
+96 LT

-119 PAQFARA
+119 PAQFAKA
-126 GLVLDVTD
+126 GIVLDVTD
-134 RVSALDL
+134 RVNELDL

-146 GALDATR
+146 GALDATK

-177 KQAGIEEAPTTW
+177 KQAGIEAAPTTW
-189 DQLIED
+189 DELIAD

-232 AFVDENN
+232 SFVDENN
-239 QPTLDSAENI
+239 NPTLNSAENV

-280 ASGSAVFAINWTYQY
+280 AAGNAVFAINWTYQY
-295 ASMNDEAQ
+295 ASMNDESQ
-303 SSVVGQGIITPI
+303 STVVGQGVITPI

-334 TSGCKHPDEAWEYML
+334 TAGCKNPDEAWDYML
-349 FLASREMQA
+349 FLASKEMQA
-358 RYCANALPIW
+358 KYCANALPIW

-374 PQVIETA
+374 PSVIETA
-381 GAEVVAASQIQF
+381 GADVVAASQVQF
-393 DYIVNRPMVPYY
+393 DFIENRPMVPYY
-405 NELSTAMQSE
+405 NELSTSMQTE

-428 ALTGLQATALEL
+428 ALDGLQAIAMDL
-440 ADR
+440 ANS